1 MVSAADG
8 RDMPDL
14 DLLEDAPAPPRRR
27 GRFWP
32 RFERLALLALAVAAA
47 AHFRAFPEDLRY
59 WLGVG
64 GEAQRRLSGL
74 TSPAPATHPPTP
86 SPPPSPTAAATA
98 TPTSPLPPEPGPP
111 AGERS
116 ESPRPSPADFPS
128 LGAPT
133 SPVPPPADAAADS
146 AEPPSSA
153 EKPVDTSPSVPV
165 PKIPEPTP
173 TPPSPAASLGTEDNP
188 PPTAAVVTPKTTA
201 PARAPEK
208 AAVPTPTPSAPTLP
222 RSERPPGPP
231 SGKPPS
237 VAWLSVGFEHH
248 LASGTLEL
256 WVDGKR
262 VANEALDGR
271 VTRKLLGFELR
282 AGSVQQTLAL
292 EPGRHEVRVRLRS
305 GDDDRTA
312 RSSATFRSGA
322 TRRLEVKAPRLRG
335 GLTLEWK

>member
-1 MVSAADG
+1 
-8 RDMPDL
+8 
-14 DLLEDAPAPPRRR
+14 
-27 GRFWP
+27 
-32 RFERLALLALAVAAA
+32 
-47 AHFRAFPEDLRY
+47 
-59 WLGVG
+59 
-64 GEAQRRLSGL
+64 
-74 TSPAPATHPPTP
+74 
-86 SPPPSPTAAATA
+86 
-98 TPTSPLPPEPGPP
+98 LPPEPGPP